1 MVQRS
6 QLQKRF
12 KDLAGLA
19 AFVSLGALIIL
30 SLSSGAKVWAMPGQ
44 TPFRGT
50 VPGGIVGKAYLQG
63 RSDHSGVTITVGE
76 TGMQGVS
83 AADGSYAVAGAPP
96 GAYVVEVTMPCYLY
110 ARRENVMVGED
121 TITTLPN
128 VTLLGGDGKNDGI
141 IDVFDLVIVGSNF
154 NSNVPP
160 GDSRA
165 DINGD
170 GFVDVFDLVLVG
182 TNFNETAPGT
192 WP

>member
-12 KDLAGLA
+12 KDLAGLV
-19 AFVSLGALIIL
+19 AFVSLGVLIIL
-30 SLSSGAKVWAMPGQ
+30 VLSSGAKVWAMPGQ

-63 RSDHSGVTITVGE
+63 RSDHSGVTITVGD

-110 ARRENVMVGED
+110 ARRENVTVED
-121 TITTLPN
+121 AITTLPD
-128 VTLLGGDGKNDGI
+128 VTLLAGDANSDGVVNI
-141 IDVFDLVIVGSNF
+141 FDLVIVGGNYTKSI
-154 NSNVPP
+154 PP
-160 GDSRA
+160 GDPRA

-170 GFVDVFDLVLVG
+170 GVVNIFDLVLVG
-182 TNFNETAPGT
+182 TNYTKTAPGP